1 MNNQNKENLTYI
13 TGVEELDEE
22 EKSNINSSTNSPI
35 KNKKRNYKSIEHS
48 ETKTNRKIISIVFP
62 IIKPTKNK
70 DIFSVSQKYM
80 KTNSRET
87 NVNDICYKSQKN
99 ISVSISNLK
108 NKPTKI
114 IYDNNNNKNNNSF
127 ESDSKNNSIIN
138 SNYCMTSLN
147 VPNKLSINRIE
158 CNLNLDKDN
167 RNKKLYN
174 KFNNNNMLFN
184 SPSSKT
190 QILKQRLFNKEHG
203 ESIFNQ
209 FLKKELRME
218 DKIRLFPLFLERYS
232 PRLLRKKNTKKR
244 TKKVNF
250 NENKNDNNNDEYK
263 IRIGIFKNQTIPYL
277 EKIDSRQ
284 LSTHFNLPPLK
295 FGSKFGIQERTE
307 DSIKKEK
314 YYNEIEKFE
323 KERKKGKSEKKK
335 MTKKEL
341 LKIFKN
347 KKLLNCRNL
356 IDKTKINITDTK
368 NKIDKIYNKLKLSLN
383 EYDDWNSPKNADNL
397 YDS

>member
-127 ESDSKNNSIIN
+127 ENDSKNNSITNN
-138 SNYCMTSLN
+138 SNYCKTSII
-147 VPNKLSINRIE
+147 VPNKLSINQIK
-158 CNLNLDKDN
+158 CNLNLERVN

-174 KFNNNNMLFN
+174 KLNNNNFLFN

-203 ESIFNQ
+203 ESIYNK
-209 FLKKELRME
+209 FLKKELRLE
-218 DKIRLFPLFLERYS
+218 DRMRLFPSFLERYS

-244 TKKVNF
+244 NKNVNF
-250 NENKNDNNNDEYK
+250 NENKNNDNEYK
-263 IRIGIFKNQTIPYL
+263 IRIGIFKNQTIPYV
-277 EKIDSRQ
+277 EKIDSRK
-284 LSTHFNLPPLK
+284 LASNLPPIV
-295 FGSKFGIQERTE
+295 FGSKFNVREKSE

-368 NKIDKIYNKLKLSLN
+368 NKINRIYNKIKLSLN

-397 YDS
+397 YDE

>member
-1 MNNQNKENLTYI
+1 MINQIKENLTYI

-22 EKSNINSSTNSPI
+22 EKSIANSPTSSPN
-35 KNKKRNYKSIEHS
+35 KNRKRNYKSIDHS
-48 ETKTNRKIISIVFP
+48 EIKRNKKIISIVFP

-70 DIFSVSQKYM
+70 DLFSFSQKYM
-80 KTNSRET
+80 NINSKEAK
-87 NVNDICYKSQKN
+87 VYDIGYKSQKN
-99 ISVSISNLK
+99 ISTQISYLK
-108 NKPTKI
+108 NKTKKM

-127 ESDSKNNSIIN
+127 ENDSKNNNITN
-138 SNYCMTSLN
+138 NNYCMTSVN
-147 VPNKLSINRIE
+147 IPNKLSINQIE
-158 CNLNLDKDN
+158 CNLNLEKDN
-167 RNKKLYN
+167 KNKQLYN
-174 KFNNNNMLFN
+174 KINNNNFLFN

-218 DKIRLFPLFLERYS
+218 DKMRLFPIFLERYS
-232 PRLLRKKNTKKR
+232 PRLLRKKNTKIR
-244 TKKVNF
+244 NKKLNF
-250 NENKNDNNNDEYK
+250 NENKNDNNDEYK

-277 EKIDSRQ
+277 EKIDVRKNS
-284 LSTHFNLPPLK
+284 SNLPPLK
-295 FGSKFGIQERTE
+295 LGSKFNIQEKSE

-314 YYNEIEKFE
+314 YYYEIEKFE

-368 NKIDKIYNKLKLSLN
+368 NKIEGVYNKLKLSLN

-397 YDS
+397 YDV

>member
-1 MNNQNKENLTYI
+1 MIIQKKENLTYI

-22 EKSNINSSTNSPI
+22 EKSIANSSTNSPN
-35 KNKKRNYKSIEHS
+35 KNKKRNYKSIDHS
-48 ETKTNRKIISIVFP
+48 ETKRNKKIISIVFP

-70 DIFSVSQKYM
+70 DIFSFSQKYM
-80 KTNSRET
+80 KINNKET

-99 ISVSISNLK
+99 ISVQISNLK

-127 ESDSKNNSIIN
+127 ENDSKNNSITN
-138 SNYCMTSLN
+138 NNYCMTSVN
-147 VPNKLSINRIE
+147 VPNKLTINRIE
-158 CNLNLDKDN
+158 CNLNLEKDSK
-167 RNKKLYN
+167 NKKLYN
-174 KFNNNNMLFN
+174 KINNNNILFN

-203 ESIFNQ
+203 KSIFNQ
-209 FLKKELRME
+209 FLKQELRLE
-218 DKIRLFPLFLERYS
+218 DKMRLFPLFLERYS
-232 PRLLRKKNTKKR
+232 PKLLLKKNTKIR
-244 TKKVNF
+244 RKKVNF
-250 NENKNDNNNDEYK
+250 SENKSNNIDEYK
-263 IRIGIFKNQTIPYL
+263 IRKVIFKNQTIHYV
-277 EKIDSRQ
+277 ERIDSRKF
-284 LSTHFNLPPLK
+284 SSNLPPLK
-295 FGSKFGIQERTE
+295 FGSKFGVQEKSE
-307 DSIKKEK
+307 DIIKKEK

-368 NKIDKIYNKLKLSLN
+368 NKIERIYNKLKLSLN

-397 YDS
+397 YDE

>member
-1 MNNQNKENLTYI
+1 
-13 TGVEELDEE
+13 
-22 EKSNINSSTNSPI
+22 
-35 KNKKRNYKSIEHS
+35 
-48 ETKTNRKIISIVFP
+48 
-62 IIKPTKNK
+62 
-70 DIFSVSQKYM
+70 M
-80 KTNSRET
+80 KTIRKET

-99 ISVSISNLK
+99 ISLSISNLN
-108 NKPTKI
+108 NKPIKI

-127 ESDSKNNSIIN
+127 ENDSKNNSIIN
-138 SNYCMTSLN
+138 NNYCMTSLN
-147 VPNKLSINRIE
+147 EPNKLSINQIE
-158 CNLNLDKDN
+158 CNLNLEKVN
-167 RNKKLYN
+167 KNKKLYN
-174 KFNNNNMLFN
+174 KLNNNNMFFN

-203 ESIFNQ
+203 ELIFNQ

-218 DKIRLFPLFLERYS
+218 DKLRLFPIFLERYS
-232 PRLLRKKNTKKR
+232 PRLLRRKNTKIR

-250 NENKNDNNNDEYK
+250 KEKKINNDEYK
-263 IRIGIFKNQTIPYL
+263 IKISIFKNQTIPYL
-277 EKIDSRQ
+277 EKIDSRKF
-284 LSTHFNLPPLK
+284 SSNLPPLK
-295 FGSKFGIQERTE
+295 LGSKFGIQERSE

-323 KERKKGKSEKKK
+323 KGRKKGKSEKKK

-368 NKIDKIYNKLKLSLN
+368 NKIDNIYNKLKLSLN

-397 YDS
+397 YDA